1 MQDFEIQQRQQQQ
14 QEHLQQQQNEY
25 QQRGNNYTYNQDP
38 NLPEGQKVFLNTDTR
53 SKSTK
58 QSTTKQTSVPRTTLE
73 TGDEQSN
80 QVKQVVNIVT
90 GAGVKTPL
98 DKKYF

>member
-1 MQDFEIQQRQQQQ
+1 MPTAHSTSAKTQQA
-14 QEHLQQQQNEY
+14 
-25 QQRGNNYTYNQDP
+25 
-38 NLPEGQKVFLNTDTR
+38 DTR

-80 QVKQVVNIVT
+80 QVEQVLNVVT
-90 GAGVKTPL
+90 GAGVKTPPEQPEFIKQAL
-98 DKKYF
+98 VIIEKKVRNLEKRRVSLNLYYEGLSFNLI

>member
-1 MQDFEIQQRQQQQ
+1 MPTAHSTSAKTQQA
-14 QEHLQQQQNEY
+14 
-25 QQRGNNYTYNQDP
+25 
-38 NLPEGQKVFLNTDTR
+38 DTR